1 VRYREVFGRELRPV
15 EGVVEALQAIEA
27 SSCVASSGSQAKIR
41 FSLGLTGLLEYF
53 RDRIFSFEDV
63 TRGKPTPDLFLRAA
77 KQMDVAPYACAVIED
92 SPAGLDAAL
101 AAGMRAFA
109 YAGGLVPTERLRAE
123 GTVVFDDM
131 RFLPPLL
138 IRAADSEPDRPCH

>member
-131 RFLPPLL
+131 RFLPPL
-138 IRAADSEPDRPCH
+138 